1 MRSRRP
7 RSGGTKKEAE
17 ATTVEQ
23 QKAPEPEAAPTPPP
37 PTERAPGLDLGTLR
51 RQFEDLI
58 DDFFGSGPTRRTQ
71 PRPAE
76 SEHSQVMPL
85 NVIETAESII
95 IQAPLPGLQ
104 PGDIDISLRGQTL
117 SLRAQRR
124 EPVQETGE
132 YKRREWTYGPYHRTV
147 ELTSPVDA
155 DAARAAYRQG
165 VVTLTLPKTDA
176 AKTKTVAVEGD
187 DAGAQPQPAAEP
199 EQTVEPTPAPEP
211 EQVVEP
217 EPVKEP
223 AGEETAP
230 LVFGEPN
237 SEAADIEVE
246 VSESQED

>member
-7 RSGGTKKEAE
+7 RSGGSKKEAE
-17 ATTVEQ
+17 ATAAEQ
-23 QKAPEPEAAPTPPP
+23 QKTPEPEAAAAPPP
-37 PTERAPGLDLGTLR
+37 PAERAPGLDLGALR
-51 RQFEDLI
+51 RQFEELI
-58 DDFFGSGPTRRTQ
+58 DDFFGSGPTRRMQ

-85 NVIETAESII
+85 NVLETGESIV

-124 EPVQETGE
+124 EPVQEAGE

-147 ELTSPVDA
+147 ELTAPVDA

-176 AKTKTVAVEGD
+176 AKPKAVVVEGD
-187 DAGAQPQPAAEP
+187 DAGAEP
-199 EQTVEPTPAPEP
+199 VPTPEP
-211 EQVVEP
+211 EPAAPSIP
-217 EPVKEP
+217 EDEP
-223 AGEETAP
+223 A
-230 LVFGEPN
+230 LVFDEPD
-237 SEAADIEVE
+237 AVQTDIEVE
-246 VSESQED
+246 TAESDEG